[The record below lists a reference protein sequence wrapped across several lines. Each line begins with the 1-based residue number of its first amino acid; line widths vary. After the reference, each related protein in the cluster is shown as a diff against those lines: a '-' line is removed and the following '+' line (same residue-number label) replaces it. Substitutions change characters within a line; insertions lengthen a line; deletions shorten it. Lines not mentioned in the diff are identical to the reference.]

1 MFSNIPVALAG
12 NPNAGKTTIFN
23 NLTGANQRVG
33 NYPGVTVEKR
43 VGKARFKET
52 TFNIVDLPGT
62 YSLAAT
68 AEDELVA
75 RNYLLQDNPAVIINV
90 IDASNLYRNLFL
102 TLELLEL
109 EKPMLLVLNMIDAA
123 QIQGTKIDITNL
135 ANTLSGLKIVTA
147 IGSKQVG
154 TQEILETLTTEL
166 KSSNFKIDYGCQLEK
181 SISNIIQLLEPL
193 VIPANIPPR
202 WLALKLLE
210 NDAALFTLQNLP
222 LIPENI
228 MCEIQK
234 LRTTLTGEL
243 AEDISLYI
251 TGKKYEFINYILQ
264 AAIETTHCHKP
275 TLSDKID
282 KILTHKYIGLP
293 IFLFF
298 MWLLFNMVFTLGAY
312 PQGLIEDAIS
322 LFSNQVRI
330 LIPAGELND
339 LIVDG
344 IIGGVGGVIVFL
356 PNILLLFFGIAI
368 LEGTG
373 YMARAAFLMDRV
385 MCLVGLHGKSF
396 IPLLLGFGCTVP
408 AIMGTRTLE
417 NKHDRFV
424 TMLVSPFMSCSAR
437 LPVYTLLIGAFFSDN
452 IAGSIL
458 FLIYIAGVLIAI
470 LLAKLFRKTLFPGKT
485 EAFLMEM
492 PPYRMPTY
500 KSILLQMWE
509 RAVLYIKKA
518 GTIILAS
525 SILIW
530 FLTNN
535 PTELNFSQNYDQNI
549 QNLTLQLEQI
559 SDTSQRELLSQEIN
573 KLEQQQH
580 AEAIAQSYAGQIGKF
595 VEPVIAPLGFNW
607 KIGVA
612 LLSAFSAKE
621 VLVSTLGTIYSV
633 GNIENDS
640 QTLAL
645 ALQADPT
652 LSPLV
657 SLSLIFFVLLYTP
670 CMATLAIIYRETAS
684 WKWPLFTATYSLL
697 LAWFVSFLIFQLGS
711 HLGF

>member
-135 ANTLSGLKIVTA
+135 ATTLSGLKIVTA

-193 VIPANIPPR
+193 FIPANIPPR

-234 LRTTLTGEL
+234 LRTTLAGEL

-322 LFSNQVRI
+322 VFSNQVRI

-458 FLIYIAGVLIAI
+458 FLVYIVGVLIAI

-559 SDTSQRELLSQEIN
+559 SDTSQRELLAQEIN

>member
-135 ANTLSGLKIVTA
+135 ATTLSGLKIVTA

-322 LFSNQVRI
+322 VFSNQVRI

>member
-135 ANTLSGLKIVTA
+135 ATTLSGLKIVTA

-181 SISNIIQLLEPL
+181 SINNIIHLLEPL

-210 NDAALFTLQNLP
+210 NDVALFTLQNLP

-580 AEAIAQSYAGQIGKF
+580 SEAIAQSYAGQIGKF

-670 CMATLAIIYRETAS
+670 CMATLAIIYRETGS

-697 LAWFVSFLIFQLGS
+697 LAWLVSFLIFQLGS

>member
-135 ANTLSGLKIVTA
+135 ATTLSGLKIVTA

-264 AAIETTHCHKP
+264 TAIETAPCNKP

>member
-109 EKPMLLVLNMIDAA
+109 ENPMLLVLNMIDAA

-135 ANTLSGLKIVTA
+135 ATTLSGLKIVTA

>member
-580 AEAIAQSYAGQIGKF
+580 SEAIAQSYAGQIGKF

>member
-135 ANTLSGLKIVTA
+135 ATTLSGLKIVTA

-228 MCEIQK
+228 MCEIKK

>member
-1 MFSNIPVALAG
+1 
-12 NPNAGKTTIFN
+12 
-23 NLTGANQRVG
+23 
-33 NYPGVTVEKR
+33 
-43 VGKARFKET
+43 
-52 TFNIVDLPGT
+52 
-62 YSLAAT
+62 
-68 AEDELVA
+68 
-75 RNYLLQDNPAVIINV
+75 
-90 IDASNLYRNLFL
+90 
-102 TLELLEL
+102 
-109 EKPMLLVLNMIDAA
+109 MLLVLNMIDAA

-135 ANTLSGLKIVTA
+135 ATTLSGLKIVTA

-202 WLALKLLE
+202 WLALKLVE

>member
-135 ANTLSGLKIVTA
+135 ATTLSGLKIVTA

-559 SDTSQRELLSQEIN
+559 SDTSQRELLAQEIN

>member
-135 ANTLSGLKIVTA
+135 ATTLSGLKIVTA

-228 MCEIQK
+228 MCEIKK

-645 ALQADPT
+645 ALQSDPT

>member
-135 ANTLSGLKIVTA
+135 ATTLSGLKIVTA

-228 MCEIQK
+228 MCEIKK

-621 VLVSTLGTIYSV
+621 VLVSTLGTIYSF

>member
-109 EKPMLLVLNMIDAA
+109 ENPMILVLNMIDAA

-135 ANTLSGLKIVTA
+135 ATTLSGLKIVTA

>member
-1 MFSNIPVALAG
+1 
-12 NPNAGKTTIFN
+12 
-23 NLTGANQRVG
+23 
-33 NYPGVTVEKR
+33 
-43 VGKARFKET
+43 
-52 TFNIVDLPGT
+52 
-62 YSLAAT
+62 
-68 AEDELVA
+68 
-75 RNYLLQDNPAVIINV
+75 
-90 IDASNLYRNLFL
+90 
-102 TLELLEL
+102 
-109 EKPMLLVLNMIDAA
+109 
-123 QIQGTKIDITNL
+123 
-135 ANTLSGLKIVTA
+135 
-147 IGSKQVG
+147 
-154 TQEILETLTTEL
+154 
-166 KSSNFKIDYGCQLEK
+166 
-181 SISNIIQLLEPL
+181 
-193 VIPANIPPR
+193 
-202 WLALKLLE
+202 
-210 NDAALFTLQNLP
+210 
-222 LIPENI
+222 
-228 MCEIQK
+228 
-234 LRTTLTGEL
+234 
-243 AEDISLYI
+243 
-251 TGKKYEFINYILQ
+251 
-264 AAIETTHCHKP
+264 
-275 TLSDKID
+275 
-282 KILTHKYIGLP
+282 
-293 IFLFF
+293 
-298 MWLLFNMVFTLGAY
+298 
-312 PQGLIEDAIS
+312 
-322 LFSNQVRI
+322 
-330 LIPAGELND
+330 
-339 LIVDG
+339 
-344 IIGGVGGVIVFL
+344 
-356 PNILLLFFGIAI
+356 
-368 LEGTG
+368 
-373 YMARAAFLMDRV
+373 
-385 MCLVGLHGKSF
+385 
-396 IPLLLGFGCTVP
+396 
-408 AIMGTRTLE
+408 
-417 NKHDRFV
+417 
-424 TMLVSPFMSCSAR
+424 
-437 LPVYTLLIGAFFSDN
+437 
-452 IAGSIL
+452 
-458 FLIYIAGVLIAI
+458 
-470 LLAKLFRKTLFPGKT
+470 
-485 EAFLMEM
+485 MEM

>member
-1 MFSNIPVALAG
+1 MVLHIPVALAG

-43 VGKARFKET
+43 IGKAIFQNT
-52 TFNIVDLPGT
+52 NFDIVDLPGT
-62 YSLAAT
+62 YSLNAT

-75 RNYLLQDNPAVIINV
+75 RNYIIQEDPAIIINV
-90 IDASNLYRNLFL
+90 VDASNLYRNLYL
-102 TLELLEL
+102 TLELIEL

-123 QIQGTKIDITNL
+123 QTQGMKVNL
-135 ANTLSGLKIVTA
+135 KLLEAKLSGLKTITA

-154 TQEILETLTTEL
+154 TQEILQAINT
-166 KSSNFKIDYGCQLEK
+166 KIPPCKLLINYGLQVEK
-181 SISNIIQLLEPL
+181 TIAALISLLADFSIP
-193 VIPANIPPR
+193 VNIPKR
-202 WLALKLLE
+202 WLAIKLLE
-210 NDAALFTLQNLP
+210 NDTSVFQLKDFPQLHENTLNT
-222 LIPENI
+222 IA
-228 MCEIQK
+228 EI
-234 LRTTLTGEL
+234 RHGLTGDL

-251 TGKKYEFINYILQ
+251 AAKKYEFINILLES
-264 AAIETTHCHKP
+264 ILETTNSTTV

-282 KILTHKYIGLP
+282 YILTHKYIGLP

-298 MWLLFNMVFTLGAY
+298 MWLLFNIVFTLGAY
-312 PQGLIEDAIS
+312 PQGLIEASIAQLS
-322 LFSNQVRI
+322 EFLRTF
-330 LIPAGELND
+330 IPAGEFSD
-339 LIVDG
+339 LVIDG
-344 IIGGVGGVIVFL
+344 VIGGVGGVLVFL

-373 YMARAAFLMDRV
+373 YMARAAFLMDKI

-417 NKHDRFV
+417 NKHDRIV

-437 LPVYTLLIGAFFSDN
+437 LPVYTLLISAFFDDK

-458 FLIYIAGVLIAI
+458 FLIYVSGVIMAILIAK
-470 LLAKLFRKTLFPGKT
+470 LLRQTLFPGKT

-492 PPYRMPTY
+492 PPYRLPTC

-535 PTELNFSQNYDQNI
+535 PTDVTFSQNYEQNI
-549 QNLTLQLEQI
+549 LILNSQIEQTSNSNLKEQLAQQI
-559 SDTSQRELLSQEIN
+559 SN
-573 KLEQQQH
+573 LEQQKH
-580 AEAIAQSYAGQIGKF
+580 AEAISLSYAGQIGQA
-595 VEPVIAPLGFNW
+595 VEPLIKPLGFNW

-621 VLVSTLGTIYSV
+621 VLVSTLGTIYSI
-633 GNIENDS
+633 GDFDKDS
-640 QTLAL
+640 ASLEL

-652 LSPLV
+652 LSPLI

-670 CMATLAIIYRETAS
+670 CMATLAIIYRETAG
-684 WKWPLFTATYSLL
+684 WKWPIFTATYSLL
-697 LAWFVSFLIFQLGS
+697 LAWLVSFIIYQLGS
-711 HLGF
+711 LLGF

>member
-135 ANTLSGLKIVTA
+135 ATTLSGLKIVTA

-549 QNLTLQLEQI
+549 QNLTLQIEQI
-559 SDTSQRELLSQEIN
+559 SDNSHRELLSQEIN

-580 AEAIAQSYAGQIGKF
+580 AETIAQSYAGQIGKF

-697 LAWFVSFLIFQLGS
+697 LAWLVSFLIFQLGS

>member
-135 ANTLSGLKIVTA
+135 ATTLSGLKIVTA

>member
-135 ANTLSGLKIVTA
+135 ATTLSGLKIVTA

-322 LFSNQVRI
+322 VFSNQVRI

-458 FLIYIAGVLIAI
+458 FLVYIVGVLIAI

-535 PTELNFSQNYDQNI
+535 PTELNFSQNYGQNI

>member
-135 ANTLSGLKIVTA
+135 ATTLSGLKIVTA

-322 LFSNQVRI
+322 VFSNQVRI

-559 SDTSQRELLSQEIN
+559 SDTSQRELLAQEIN

>member
-135 ANTLSGLKIVTA
+135 ATTLSGLKIVTA

-573 KLEQQQH
+573 KLAQQQH